1 MRADVA
7 RKYRS
12 YAKNVKYGFTGGLLS
27 IGKDR
32 ARISWG
38 DIQRTYRRHLYMRGQ
53 QKGRDPEGRPV
64 RQGFTPEQIQAVVKA
79 DGRLPLQEALRC
91 RVRYFSDGLVLGS
104 QAFVDSIFARYRS
117 QFGQNRKSGAR
128 PLRFGDWQGLCSLR
142 DLRLLPVS
150 KS

>member
-79 DGRLPLQEALRC
+79 DGRLPLQGSAQMPRAILFRRPC
-91 RVRYFSDGLVLGS
+91 PGQPGVR
-104 QAFVDSIFARYRS
+104 
-117 QFGQNRKSGAR
+117 
-128 PLRFGDWQGLCSLR
+128 
-142 DLRLLPVS
+142 
-150 KS
+150 

>member
-1 MRADVA
+1 MLAQKNIANRMGTDKIFPCLSAKTEPGFHGA
-7 RKYRS
+7 IFSGRIAGISTCAASRKGAILKAVRC
-12 YAKNVKYGFTGGLLS
+12 
-27 IGKDR
+27 GKD
-32 ARISWG
+32 S
-38 DIQRTYRRHLYMRGQ
+38 
-53 QKGRDPEGRPV
+53 RPNRF
-64 RQGFTPEQIQAVVKA
+64 RQSS
-79 DGRLPLQEALRC
+79 RLTAACPCREALRC

-104 QAFVDSIFARYRS
+104 QAFVDSIFVRYRS